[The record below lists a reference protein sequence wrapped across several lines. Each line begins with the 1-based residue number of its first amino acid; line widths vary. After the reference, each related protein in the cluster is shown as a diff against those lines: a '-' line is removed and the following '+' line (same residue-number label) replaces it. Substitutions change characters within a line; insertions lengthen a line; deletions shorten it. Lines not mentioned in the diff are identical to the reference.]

1 MPRFLKRARYV
12 VNGDCTAK
20 CTLNPGNLG
29 PEKARMMLG
38 WYEDALNDLKIED
51 LARAAGIETSHGSI
65 GRHRKRHLDDL
76 DATDVDVSLGEK
88 DDVEILD
95 VILKKGATQ
104 IPQWKITPSEW
115 FKALEM
121 KYRLTGG
128 DTADAMY
135 AAMAA
140 AGAETGEDAEEAE
153 DRLDSLEEDS

>member
-1 MPRFLKRARYV
+1 MPRHLKRTKYR
-12 VNGDCTAK
+12 VNGDCSSK
-20 CTLNPGNLG
+20 CKLNPGNLG
-29 PEKARMMLG
+29 PEKAQMMLG
-38 WYEDALNDLKIED
+38 WYEDALNDFKIED
-51 LARAAGIETSHGSI
+51 LARAAGIDCSHGSI
-65 GRHRKRHLDDL
+65 GRHRKLHLDEMDKTEI
-76 DATDVDVSLGEK
+76 DESLGEK

-153 DRLDSLEEDS
+153 DRLDSLEEDR